1 MHLVEVETRKLSI
14 RFKRQSE
21 KPRHTNIYI
30 YIYIYIYKTKT
41 EILLMQRKL
50 SKASEPRQ
58 ILNKTRIRYNIAG

>member
-1 MHLVEVETRKLSI
+1 MHLVKVETRKFSI

-30 YIYIYIYKTKT
+30 YKTKT
-41 EILLMQRKL
+41 EILLMHRKL